1 MARQA
6 EHQAKRQLRGGIGIA
21 PRGVEPPGCP
31 RAWAAWVSIFTGFA
45 RVQAGDPPAGADR
58 RPSPRPVTSSP
69 AGHQHLGVVGQLNQL
84 TGAEFRFAQRPPL
97 HQQLAQLV
105 EGAKV
110 ASMLGG
116 KNGFSWL

>member
-21 PRGVEPPGCP
+21 PRGVEHPDAARLGGLGINIHRI
-31 RAWAAWVSIFTGFA
+31 RAG
-45 RVQAGDPPAGADR
+45 AGDHLQARTGGHYR
-58 RPSPRPVTSSP
+58 VRHLII

-116 KNGFSWL
+116 KNDFHGCTS